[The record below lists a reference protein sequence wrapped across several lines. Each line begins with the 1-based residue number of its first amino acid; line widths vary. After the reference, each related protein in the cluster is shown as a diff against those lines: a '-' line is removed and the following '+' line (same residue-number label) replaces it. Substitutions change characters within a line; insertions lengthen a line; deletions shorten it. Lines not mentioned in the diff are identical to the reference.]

1 MVCKALLWT
10 DVFWI
15 SYINWYEFYNINLLV
30 VLGSKQ
36 GGTLKLVNLKLAG
49 WASIQLLT
57 LSLTFLVCFT
67 EMSSHFSIKTNKRK
81 VRKYPKYMMEFSFR
95 FDLANGKCLSNFLG
109 IFCNYRTLHR
119 DCYLTSR
126 KRKKKILWK
135 IVLSSF
141 QFSKQK
147 NQTWK
152 SNTFWCGIF
161 RKKKKNNAGG
171 LRWTNY

>member
-1 MVCKALLWT
+1 M
-10 DVFWI
+10 
-15 SYINWYEFYNINLLV
+15 V

-57 LSLTFLVCFT
+57 LSLTFLVCFA

-81 VRKYPKYMMEFSFR
+81 VRKCPKYMVEFSVR

-109 IFCNYRTLHR
+109 IFCKYRTLHR

-126 KRKKKILWK
+126 KRKKKFFERLYWVVFNFPNKNIIHDKVILFDAAFLAQK
-135 IVLSSF
+135 KTQCRQVTLNELLNNYG
-141 QFSKQK
+141 FS
-147 NQTWK
+147 
-152 SNTFWCGIF
+152 
-161 RKKKKNNAGG
+161 
-171 LRWTNY
+171 

>member
-15 SYINWYEFYNINLLV
+15 SYINWYKFYNINLLV

-109 IFCNYRTLHR
+109 IFFIFWTLHR

-147 NQTWK
+147 YYTW
-152 SNTFWCGIF
+152 
-161 RKKKKNNAGG
+161 
-171 LRWTNY
+171 